1 MFLLNSITVS
11 LIPLL
16 SLLLVLLLLLLLFYC
31 FLSQSLSSSLLLLS
45 IIIIYIKH
53 GVEAMASRKK
63 SAADRQKLALESL
76 RSLLSAECN
85 GGDPHSCALDQPWIN
100 AWENVAGAPD
110 AHGSHFISGS
120 HGY

>member
-1 MFLLNSITVS
+1 M
-11 LIPLL
+11 
-16 SLLLVLLLLLLLFYC
+16 
-31 FLSQSLSSSLLLLS
+31 LLLS

-120 HGY
+120 HGYWTP